1 MKNRTLQNYI
11 NGEFTDHSGEF
22 IPVLN
27 PSTGETI
34 AQAPET
40 SLEEVSR
47 ALEAAEAAQPA
58 WAKVPAVE
66 RASYLYKIADGIRK
80 NAKSLA
86 RQITEEQGKILGL
99 ADGEIAFT
107 LQGLTYPA
115 EWARRIEGEILES
128 DRPNENIFMFRMP
141 IGVIVGILPWN
152 FPFFLIVRKLAPSL
166 VAGNTIVIKPSE
178 ETPINAD
185 DFMRI
190 TAEVGLPPGVVNF
203 VYGRGETVGHALAS
217 SPRVGMVSFT
227 GSVETGSAIMHAAA
241 DNITK
246 VNLELGGKA
255 PAIVTANADLDL
267 AANMIKQSRVINSGQ
282 VCNCAERVYVEK
294 QVAGEFIDKLAT
306 AMASSKYG
314 NPLEEEDLDYGPQIN
329 EEGLR
334 KIDSL
339 VTSAV
344 SAGATVVTGGKP
356 ADRKPGNFYEPTVL
370 ADVKQ
375 EMDIIQKET
384 FGPVAP
390 VVTVDSLDEA
400 IALANKS
407 DYGLTSSIYT
417 RDINVA
423 MRACKEIKF
432 GETYINR
439 ENMESL
445 NCFHAGVRKSGI
457 GGADGK
463 HGFYEYMQTHMVYIQ
478 YDT

>member
-1 MKNRTLQNYI
+1 MSTPAIQNYI
-11 NGEFTDHSGEF
+11 NGEFTNHSGEF

-40 SLEEVSR
+40 GQDEVQR
-47 ALEAAEAAQPA
+47 AIDAAEAAQPA
-58 WAKVPAVE
+58 WAKTPAAE
-66 RASYLYKIADGIRK
+66 RASYLYKIADGIRA
-80 NAKSLA
+80 NATALA
-86 RQITEEQGKILGL
+86 RQISTEQGKILGL
-99 ADGEIAFT
+99 SDGEIAFT
-107 LQGLTYPA
+107 LLGLEYMA

-128 DRPNENIFMFRMP
+128 DSPSENIFMFRMP
-141 IGVIVGILPWN
+141 IGVIAGILPWN
-152 FPFFLIVRKLAPSL
+152 FPFFLIVRKLAPAL

-190 TAEVGLPPGVVNF
+190 ADDVGLPPGVVNF
-203 VYGRGETVGHALAS
+203 VHGRGETVGHTLAG
-217 SPRVGMVSFT
+217 SPKIGMVSFT
-227 GSVETGSAIMHAAA
+227 GSVETGSKIMHAAA
-241 DNITK
+241 NHITK

-255 PAIVTANADLDL
+255 PAIVLADADISK
-267 AANMIKQSRVINSGQ
+267 AAEMIKQSRVINSGQ
-282 VCNCAERVYVEK
+282 VCNCAERVYVERA
-294 QVAGEFIDKLAT
+294 VAGEFIEKLAT
-306 AMASSKYG
+306 AMAASKFG
-314 NPLEEEDLDYGPQIN
+314 NPLEEDDLDYGPQIN
-329 EEGLR
+329 EA
-334 KIDSL
+334 SL
-339 VTSAV
+339 QKVDTLVSSAV

-356 ADRKPGNFYEPTVL
+356 ADRSPGNYYEPTVL

-375 EMDIIQKET
+375 EMDIIQREI

-390 VVTVDSLDEA
+390 VVTVDDIDEA
-400 IALANKS
+400 IALANQS

-417 RDINVA
+417 NDLNVA

-439 ENMESL
+439 ANMEAL

-463 HGFYEYMQTHMVYIQ
+463 HGFYEYMQTHMVYVQ
-478 YDT
+478 YDA

>member
-1 MKNRTLQNYI
+1 MSTRTLQNYI
-11 NGEFTDHSGEF
+11 NGHFADHSGDF

-27 PSTGETI
+27 PATGETI

-40 SLEEVSR
+40 TLDEVNR
-47 ALEAAEAAQPA
+47 AVDAAEAAQA
-58 WAKVPAVE
+58 DWAKVPASE

-80 NAKSLA
+80 NAKDLA

-99 ADGEIAFT
+99 ADGEVAFT
-107 LQGLTYPA
+107 LLGLEYTA

-128 DRPNENIFMFRMP
+128 DRPNENVFMFRMP
-141 IGVIVGILPWN
+141 IGVIAGILPWN

-190 TAEVGLPPGVVNF
+190 ADDVGLPPGVVNF
-203 VYGRGETVGHALAS
+203 VHGRGATVGNALAGH
-217 SPRVGMVSFT
+217 PKVGMVSFT
-227 GSVETGSAIMHAAA
+227 GSVDTGSKVMHAAA

-255 PAIVTANADLDL
+255 PAIVLADADIEL
-267 AANMIKQSRVINSGQ
+267 AASFIKQSRVINSGQ
-282 VCNCAERVYVEK
+282 VCNCVERVYVEK
-294 QVAGEFIDKLAT
+294 KVADEFTDKLAKV
-306 AMASSKYG
+306 MATSKYG

-329 EEGLR
+329 DKGIEKVET
-334 KIDSL
+334 L
-339 VTSAV
+339 VSSAV
-344 SAGATVVTGGKP
+344 SAGATVVTGGKRS
-356 ADRKPGNFYEPTVL
+356 DRTPGNYYEPTVL

-375 EMDIIQKET
+375 DMDIIQREI

-390 VVTVDSLDEA
+390 IVTVDGLNEA
-400 IALANKS
+400 ISYANQS

-417 RDINVA
+417 KDLNVA
-423 MRACKEIKF
+423 MRACKEIRF

-439 ENMESL
+439 ENMEAL

-478 YDT
+478 YDA